1 MTLLTFNPQ
10 TVQTLLSAWDDSL
23 RVCDLVAQQTVRALT
38 DDSREAGPGIV
49 FVARAGVRHSATE
62 YIPMALA
69 CGASL
74 VLTEHDWSD
83 ERCVTIPN
91 LTSSLWRLVGQGCGA
106 DLSGLQIVGVT
117 GTNGKTSV
125 THFIAGAL
133 IRSGAPHTTAVGVIG
148 TLGAGLWSAG
158 LEHLKPTGNTTPG
171 PLEILAHCVAFVRS
185 GVRYVVMEVSSH
197 ALDQNRLDGVPVS
210 VAVFTNLSRDHL
222 DYHGDMERYF
232 AAKVK
237 LFTRPELKAAIIN
250 FDSPAADALLEV
262 IGNTAVCWA
271 YGLGDPDW
279 RVADCQ
285 QVALT
290 EMKANP
296 QGLKLTVHTPLGDV
310 ALVSPL
316 IGAFNA
322 GNMLAALAT
331 LLSLGMPLD
340 MAVSGLSQAGAP
352 PGRMQAFSL
361 PGGGRVIVDYA
372 HTPDALDQVLR
383 AVHDHRAGQGRTI
396 CVFGCGGERDH
407 GKRTLMGTVA
417 ERLADVVVLTNDN
430 PRSESPQAIINDILS
445 GISVHATVE
454 IQPDRA
460 VAIQT
465 ALDMAGPTDWVLI
478 AGKGHETTQEIAGAF
493 LPFNDVE
500 MVRRWIGERAA

>member
-1 MTLLTFNPQ
+1 MTLLAFNPQ
-10 TVQTLLSAWDDSL
+10 TVQNLLSAWDGAL
-23 RVCDLVAQQTVRALT
+23 RVSDVVAQQTVRALT

-62 YIPMALA
+62 YISMALDR
-69 CGASL
+69 GAPL
-74 VLTEHDWSD
+74 VLTEHHWPDD
-83 ERCVTIPN
+83 RCIAMPN
-91 LTSSLWRLVGQGCGA
+91 LTGSLWRLVSQGCSV
-106 DLSGLQIVGVT
+106 DFSGLQIVGVT

-133 IRSGAPHTTAVGVIG
+133 MRSGAPHTTAVGVIG

-158 LEHLKPTGNTTPG
+158 LEDLKPTGNTTPG
-171 PLEILAHCVAFVRS
+171 PLEILAHCVAFIRS

-232 AAKVK
+232 AAKTK

-250 FDSPAADALLEV
+250 FDSPAADELLEA
-262 IGNTAVCWA
+262 IGDAAVCWA

-285 QVALT
+285 QVTLT
-290 EMKANP
+290 EMTANP
-296 QGLKLTVHTPLGDV
+296 QGLQLTAHTPLGDV
-310 ALVSPL
+310 ALASPL

-352 PGRMQAFSL
+352 PGRMQVFGL
-361 PGGGRVIVDYA
+361 PGGGQAIVDYA

-383 AVHDHRAGQGRTI
+383 AVLDHRAGKGRTI
-396 CVFGCGGERDH
+396 CVFGCGGERDR

-417 ERLADVVVLTNDN
+417 ERLTDVIVLTNDN
-430 PRSESPQAIINDILS
+430 PRGESAQAIIDDILS

-454 IQPDRA
+454 IEPDRA
-460 VAIQT
+460 AAIQT

-478 AGKGHETTQEIAGAF
+478 AGKGHETTQEIAGEF
-493 LPFNDVE
+493 LPFSDIE
-500 MVRRWIGERAA
+500 MVRRWIGEHAA